1 MIPLRDT
8 IPSKNF
14 PVINTLLIGLNVVMF
29 GVQLMQ
35 GSDVGFHRFVYLY
48 GLVPARYTFSGG
60 GDGIPLIHQGF
71 SLLSFM
77 FLHGGFLHLAS
88 NMLFLYIFGDNVEDH
103 LGPLRYTAFYLFT
116 GVISGLTHLALNPHS
131 TVPTIG
137 ASGAVAGVM
146 GAYFLLHPRA
156 GILTLIP
163 IIFIPWIVEI
173 PAFFFI
179 GIWFMIQIFNAPG
192 SSAAASNIA
201 WWAHIGGFVC
211 GMILL
216 KLLDAIPATGITSPI
231 RKATA
236 RKKSHRFQMARPTS
250 IESDRDMQ
258 ATLIISG
265 YEARTGTRKL
275 VTVPYGMHRR
285 MFRVNVPPGMETG
298 KRLRLKGQGM
308 PRSDGGRGD
317 LILNVVVTQGG

>member
-14 PVINTLLIGLNVVMF
+14 PVINTLLIGINVVVF
-29 GVQLMQ
+29 AVQLLH
-35 GSDVGFHRFVYLY
+35 GHNADFHRLVYIY
-48 GLVPARYTFSGG
+48 GLVPARYTLPEGAVGVTLFQ
-60 GDGIPLIHQGF
+60 QGVALF
-71 SLLSFM
+71 SFM
-77 FLHGGFLHLAS
+77 FLHGGFLHLGG
-88 NMLFLYIFGDNVEDH
+88 NMLSLYIFGDNVEDR
-103 LGPLRYTAFYLFT
+103 LGPLRYTAFYLLS
-116 GVISGLTHLALNPHS
+116 GLISGLTHLALNPHS
-131 TVPTIG
+131 AVPTIG

-156 GILTLIP
+156 RILTLIP

-179 GIWFMIQIFNAPG
+179 GIWFLIQILNASSG
-192 SSAAASNIA
+192 STAASNIA
-201 WWAHIGGFVC
+201 WWAHIGGFIC

-216 KLLDAIPATGITSPI
+216 KLLAAIPATGITAPI
-231 RKATA
+231 RNATA
-236 RKKSHRFQMARPTS
+236 RKKSHRVQLARPS
-250 IESDRDMQ
+250 AIERDRDLH
-258 ATLIISG
+258 ATMVISA
-265 YEARTGTRKL
+265 YEAQMGTRKL
-275 VTVPYGMHRR
+275 VSVPYGLQRR

-317 LILNVVVTQGG
+317 LILSVVVD